1 MPRILRILNRFNLG
15 GPTYNAAYLTK
26 YMSSNFETML
36 VGGPNDPSEKNS
48 EYIVKQLGVEPVI
61 IPDMRRELSPVSD
74 YHAFQKIKSLIRD
87 FKPDIV
93 HTHAS
98 KAGALGRHA
107 ALSMKVPVIVHT
119 FHGHV
124 FDAYFSQ
131 WKTSF
136 YKNIEKYLAGKT
148 DKIIAISQSQKYDL
162 ANRYRICPEDKI
174 KVIPLGFDLSRFR
187 ENMDQKRLE
196 FRNKYQLAEDEI
208 AIGIIGRL
216 VPIKNHSMFLEA
228 LNVVRKKTNRKIRA
242 FIVGDGESREQIK
255 QTAVDLGINYVN
267 GSGEYKPALLTFT
280 SWMTQMDQV
289 NAGLDIVA
297 LTSLNEGTPV
307 SLIEAQAAGKPIVS
321 TRVGGIE
328 NVVIPGKTALLAD
341 KGDVNQ
347 FADHL
352 CRLIENKQMRQEF
365 SENGWM
371 QVEKKFHFT
380 RLVSEM
386 ESLYQELL
394 QPEKVYQ
401 NTRLVPQP
409 VTSY

>member
-26 YMSSNFETML
+26 YMSSNYETLL

-61 IPDMRRELSPVSD
+61 IPEMRRELSPVSD
-74 YHAFQKIKSLIRD
+74 YQAFQKIKSIIRD

-107 ALSMKVPVIVHT
+107 AISMKVPIIVHT

-136 YKNIEKYLAGKT
+136 YKTVEKYLASKT

-162 ANRYRICPEDKI
+162 AHRYNICSEDKI

-187 ENMDQKRLE
+187 ENMEQKRKD
-196 FRNKYQLAEDEI
+196 FRMKYQLADDEI

-216 VPIKNHSMFLEA
+216 VPIKNHSMFLQA
-228 LNVVRKKTNRKIRA
+228 LNIVKQKTNKKVRA
-242 FIVGDGESREQIK
+242 FIVGDGESRDQIK

-267 GSGEYKPALLTFT
+267 GSGEYKPSLLTFT

-289 NAGLDIVA
+289 NAGLDIIA

-341 KGDVNQ
+341 KGDVDQ
-347 FADHL
+347 FAAHL
-352 CRLIENKQMRQEF
+352 ITLVENRQLRQEF
-365 SENGWM
+365 SANGWM
-371 QVEKKFHFT
+371 QVENKFHYN
-380 RLVSEM
+380 RLISEM

-394 QPEKVYQ
+394 YPEKVYQ
-401 NTRLVPQP
+401 NSTLVPQP
-409 VTSY
+409 VTS